1 MKTNYFI
8 VVLMATL
15 FIGIADA
22 RRHYNHGAIES
33 SPRPFLESQDNSTNA
48 IIGTSRSPLV

>member
-22 RRHYNHGAIES
+22 RRHYNRGAIDS
-33 SPRPFLESQDNSTNA
+33 APRPFLESQDNSTNA